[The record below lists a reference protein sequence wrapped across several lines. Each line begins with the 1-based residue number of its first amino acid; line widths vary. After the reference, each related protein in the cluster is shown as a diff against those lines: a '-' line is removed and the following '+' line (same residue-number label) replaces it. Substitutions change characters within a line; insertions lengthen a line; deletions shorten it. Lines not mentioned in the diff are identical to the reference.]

1 RRPHLTLP
9 SPPSGAERNMRK
21 VLGIAFTVAV
31 MLSAGGAQ
39 AADTIKIGKAV
50 QDVWHYTPADVG
62 IEQGLFAKQ
71 GLDVEISILSGGA
84 KLQQALLSGS
94 IDIGLGGSQAMAL
107 SVKGS
112 PVIAVASL
120 AGPPAG
126 FSILVVPDSPIKS
139 VADLKGKSIGFA
151 SNGSLLDWMQQRLSI
166 QQGWGQ
172 HGMKGVAAGGEAA
185 STAALIS
192 HQLDAI
198 ISTTENGFALEAK
211 HEARILSNMR
221 PFAPN
226 LITQVIFARKPYLA
240 EHPDRVERFLK
251 GWFTAVAYMVA
262 NKEKS
267 SVIAA
272 HALNMDTAVVERAYD
287 VDMPYLSKDG
297 TFDPKGI
304 DVLRDSFVQLG
315 ILDKPPTD
323 DQMLTTRF
331 LPVKP

>member
-1 RRPHLTLP
+1 MPK
-9 SPPSGAERNMRK
+9 N
-21 VLGIAFTVAV
+21 IAKR
-31 MLSAGGAQ
+31 LLLAGCILAAASTAQ
-39 AADTIKIGKAV
+39 ATDKINVGKAV
-50 QDVWHYTPADVG
+50 QDVWLYTPIDVG

-151 SNGSLLDWMQQRLSI
+151 SNGSILDWLQQRLSI

-172 HGMKGVAAGGEAA
+172 HGMKGVAAGGSEA
-185 STAALIS
+185 SSAALLS

-198 ISTTENGFALEAK
+198 ISTTETGFTLEAK
-211 HEARILSNMR
+211 HQARILSNMQ

-226 LITQVIFARKPYLA
+226 LITQVIFARVPYLK

-251 GWFTAVAYMVA
+251 GWFASVAYMAA

-267 SVIAA
+267 SAISARALHMDQAVI
-272 HALNMDTAVVERAYD
+272 ERAYD
-287 VDMPYLSKDG
+287 VELPYLSKDG
-297 TFDPKGI
+297 TFDPKGV
-304 DVLRDSFVQLG
+304 DVLRESFVQLG
-315 ILDKPPTD
+315 ILDKPATD
-323 DQMLTTRF
+323 DQILTTRF
-331 LPVKP
+331 VPVKP

>member
-1 RRPHLTLP
+1 
-9 SPPSGAERNMRK
+9 MK
-21 VLGIAFTVAV
+21 AFLFA
-31 MLSAGGAQ
+31 LSALLAFATGAQ
-39 AADTIKIGKAV
+39 ADDKINVGKAV
-50 QDVWHYTPADVG
+50 QDVWLYTPADVG

-107 SVKGS
+107 SLKGA
-112 PVIAVASL
+112 PTIAVASL

-126 FSILVVPDSPIKS
+126 FSILVLPDSPIKS

-151 SNGSLLDWMQQRLSI
+151 SNGSILDWLQQRLSI

-172 HGMKGVAAGGEAA
+172 HGMKGVAAGGSQASEAA
-185 STAALIS
+185 LRSR
-192 HQLDAI
+192 QLDAI
-198 ISTTENGFALEAK
+198 ISTTETGFSLEAR
-211 HEARILSNMR
+211 HEARILTSME

-226 LITQVIFARKPYLA
+226 LITQVIFARTPYLS

-251 GWFTAVAYMVA
+251 SWFASVAYIAA

-267 SVIAA
+267 SAISAR
-272 HALNMDTAVVERAYD
+272 ALNMDTAVVERAYD
-287 VDMPYLSKDG
+287 VELPYLSKDG

-304 DVLRDSFVQLG
+304 DILRDSFVQLG

>member
-1 RRPHLTLP
+1 LLCTLFI
-9 SPPSGAERNMRK
+9 GAS
-21 VLGIAFTVAV
+21 
-31 MLSAGGAQ
+31 SAS
-39 AADTIKIGKAV
+39 AADKINVGKAV
-50 QDVWHYTPADVG
+50 QDVWLYTPVDVG
-62 IEQGLFAKQ
+62 IEQGLFEKQ

-107 SVKGS
+107 SVKGA
-112 PVIAVASL
+112 PTIAVASL

-151 SNGSLLDWMQQRLSI
+151 SNGSILDWLQQRLSI

-172 HGMKGVAAGGEAA
+172 HGMKGVAAGGSQASEAA
-185 STAALIS
+185 LRS

-198 ISTTENGFALEAK
+198 ISTTETGFSLEAR
-211 HEARILSNMR
+211 HEARILSNMQ

-251 GWFTAVAYMVA
+251 AWFGAVAYMVA

-272 HALNMDTAVVERAYD
+272 RALNMDVAVVERAYD

-304 DVLRDSFVQLG
+304 DVLRQSFVQLG

-331 LPVKP
+331 VPVKP